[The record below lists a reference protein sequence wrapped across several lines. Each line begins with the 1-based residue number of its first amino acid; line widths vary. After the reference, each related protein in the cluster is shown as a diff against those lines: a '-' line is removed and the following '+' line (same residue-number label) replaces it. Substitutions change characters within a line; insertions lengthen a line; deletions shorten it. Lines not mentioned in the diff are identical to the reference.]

1 MKLFL
6 ENALKINK
14 TYQNLLKPFQNKNK
28 FERGDNMANKLTL
41 EERVEQL
48 KIEAEEKGLLNNLL
62 YEELLDDFVYQTNLM
77 RRLREEIDNEDVV
90 IEKTYIKG
98 SPNLSPN
105 KVIAT
110 YNATSNAR
118 VNTVSAIAKVI
129 KNFDDMTNKK
139 VDPLI
144 ELMNGGGMSD

>member
-1 MKLFL
+1 
-6 ENALKINK
+6 
-14 TYQNLLKPFQNKNK
+14 
-28 FERGDNMANKLTL
+28 MANKLTL

-129 KNFDDMTNKK
+129 KNFDDVTNKK